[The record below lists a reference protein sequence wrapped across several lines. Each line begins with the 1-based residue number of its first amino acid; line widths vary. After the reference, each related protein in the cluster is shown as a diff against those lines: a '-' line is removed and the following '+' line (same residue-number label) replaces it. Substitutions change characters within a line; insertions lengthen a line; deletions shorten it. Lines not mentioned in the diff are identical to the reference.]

1 MSKRSISRIDTLAPP
16 APGGIG
22 RGHTAVKVVQ
32 PTALDSSDPFVL
44 LVDDRFR
51 LRSASS
57 NRRGASSNDDASYI
71 TVTNSGPLVPE
82 SAVVS
87 MFEPFM
93 RLEGRASNG
102 EGVGLG
108 LSIVTSVVNAHH
120 GDLLAVALPNG
131 GMNISVRLSKA
142 TVGSSLT

>member
-1 MSKRSISRIDTLAPP
+1 
-16 APGGIG
+16 
-22 RGHTAVKVVQ
+22 
-32 PTALDSSDPFVL
+32 
-44 LVDDRFR
+44 
-51 LRSASS
+51 
-57 NRRGASSNDDASYI
+57 
-71 TVTNSGPLVPE
+71 
-82 SAVVS
+82 
-87 MFEPFM
+87 M

-120 GDLLAVALPNG
+120 GDLLAEALPNG